1 MKSAEIKLLTHFEDF
16 FFQQYVPVIY
26 KRSEYDFSEYET
38 NIIS

>member
-16 FFQQYVPVIY
+16 FSSNMYLLFIKDQN
-26 KRSEYDFSEYET
+26 FSEYET